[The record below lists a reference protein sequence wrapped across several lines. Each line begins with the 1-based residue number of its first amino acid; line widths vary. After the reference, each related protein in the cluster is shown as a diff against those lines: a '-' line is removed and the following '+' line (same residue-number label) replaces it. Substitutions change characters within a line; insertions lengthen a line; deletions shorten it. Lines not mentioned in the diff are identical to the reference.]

1 MKQVATLWRNTRTL
15 DWMAQMEVL
24 RTASNFIFPD
34 AMNTQSYTAG
44 LMLCVLDKDREGMIA
59 LYDEMEREG
68 IIDYMRTLVLTK
80 RKGDPLD
87 AYDKTLQSSTDD
99 D

>member
-15 DWMAQMEVL
+15 DWRDQLSVL
-24 RTASNFIFPD
+24 SVASNFVLPD
-34 AMNTQSYTAG
+34 AMNTQSYAAG

-80 RKGDPLD
+80 RKGDPLS

>member
-1 MKQVATLWRNTRTL
+1 MKPVATLWRNTRTL
-15 DWMAQMEVL
+15 DWRAQIEVL
-24 RTASNFIFPD
+24 GTASNFILPD

-44 LMLCVLDKDREGMIA
+44 LMLCVLDKDREGMIE

-80 RKGDPLD
+80 RKGDPLS